1 MAIGFTPKYQEEYPL
16 DNLTPS
22 QFLALV
28 NETAVKINLNII
40 YLSDIGM
47 IAYTENGMFKWNGE
61 LKVMIQGD
69 TATIISTSTG
79 SDMIDLGKNKKN
91 VRRFVES
98 LEQLKQELT
107 IQDLDDKFLELKDNL
122 VPEEEDILKLPPE
135 TTAEQFKGFFSIF
148 VPTENYFFTPI
159 ILDINLILFILMLI
173 SGVNLLSPDVESLLN
188 WGANFRPMT
197 LDGEWWRILS
207 SCFIHIGILHLLM
220 NMYALIYIGLMIEP
234 LLGSR
239 KFIFAYLLTGIAS
252 SMSSLWWNDYT
263 VSAGASGAIFGM
275 YGVFLALLLSNLI
288 DKDTRKALLTSIGIF
303 VGYNLISGL
312 KDGIDNAAHIGGLL
326 SGMLIGLAFIPSLK
340 KPEEKRMEF
349 GVMGALAILILGA
362 STYVYQVLPN
372 DTKQYEEQLTEVNQ
386 LELKALEIY
395 NIPADTSRAALLNAI
410 KVDGIA
416 NWEKC
421 IVIIDGFKSLD
432 LPSELKRRNRILRDY
447 CNLRLKSNE
456 LYYKQVL
463 EDTDKYEA
471 ELEECYTQ
479 IESKINELGG
489 GQD

>member
-372 DTKQYEEQLTEVNQ
+372 DTKKYEEQLTEVNQ

>member
-173 SGVNLLSPDVESLLN
+173 YGVNLLSPDVESLLN